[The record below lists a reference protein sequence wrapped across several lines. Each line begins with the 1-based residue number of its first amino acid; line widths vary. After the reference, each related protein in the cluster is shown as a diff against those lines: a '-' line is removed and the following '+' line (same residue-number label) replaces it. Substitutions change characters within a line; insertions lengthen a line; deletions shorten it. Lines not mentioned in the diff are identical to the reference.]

1 VTSVVFLG
9 PSLSVSDAR
18 AVLPDGIFLPPV
30 AEGDLVSALA
40 RHRPS
45 VIGIVDGVFYQRP
58 PVWHKE
64 ILWALERGVAVF
76 GAASMGALRASE
88 CDAFGMTG
96 IGEIYRRYAEGELLD
111 DDEVAVA
118 HDDEEHE
125 WRLYSE
131 PLVNVR
137 ATLEAAVAE
146 GRLTQRGA
154 DTVIDVTK
162 RLWFPQRTRERILTA
177 ARQAGL
183 APAEVAAVAGALAEH
198 YVDLKRIDAL
208 ALLAAVGEAKA
219 LPLSSPKT
227 ETARSTSFFILRE
240 RDRTVE
246 HEGISLR
253 LEEIARYVAL
263 NHPGF
268 PELRDRA
275 LDRLLAG
282 ELAHLL
288 GVRPSPEEI
297 DAEQGRQLN
306 RLGLADAAGLEAWLA
321 ANDLEEDQFGEF
333 VAREAAIRKLREWM
347 RIRRGRRLLVQ
358 PLLDELRFAGTYE
371 HWADL
376 AAGER
381 RLADAVDDTAVLE
394 LPELMRDHA
403 AESDWRRDVAVSR
416 WADEAGFAD
425 RGDLERALTQAY
437 LARHPRRRA
446 LELLIELYG
455 SDE

>member
-1 VTSVVFLG
+1 MTSVVFLG
-9 PSLSVSDAR
+9 PSLSVSEAR

-40 RHRPS
+40 RHRPG
-45 VIGIVDGVFYQRP
+45 VVGIVDGVFYQRP

-64 ILWALERGVAVF
+64 ILWALERGIAVL

-118 HDDEEHE
+118 HDDEEHG
-125 WRLYSE
+125 WRLHSE

-146 GRLTQRGA
+146 GRLTKRGA

-162 RLWFPQRTRERILTA
+162 SLWFPDRTRERILA
-177 ARQAGL
+177 AGRQAGL
-183 APAEVAAVAGALAEH
+183 SPVEVDAVAEALSEH
-198 YVDLKRIDAL
+198 YVDLKRLDAL
-208 ALLAAVGEAKA
+208 ALLAAVREVEAS
-219 LPLSSPKT
+219 PLSAPRT
-227 ETARSTSFFILRE
+227 ETARSTSFFIVRE
-240 RDRTVE
+240 RDRIVE
-246 HEGISLR
+246 REGVSLR
-253 LEEIARYVAL
+253 LEEIARHVAL
-263 NHPGF
+263 NHPRF
-268 PELRDRA
+268 SQLRDRA

-297 DAEQGRQLN
+297 DAERRRQLD
-306 RLGLADAAGLEAWLA
+306 RLGLADAVELEAWLVS
-321 ANDLEEDQFGEF
+321 NDLEEDQFGEF
-333 VAREAAIRKLREWM
+333 VARESAIRKLREWM
-347 RIRRGRRLLVQ
+347 RVRRSRRLLVQ

-376 AAGER
+376 AARER
-381 RLADAVDDTAVLE
+381 RLVNAADGTAVPE
-394 LPELMRDHA
+394 LPDLMRDHA
-403 AESDWRRDVAVSR
+403 AESGWRRDVAVSR

-446 LELLIELYG
+446 LELLVELYG